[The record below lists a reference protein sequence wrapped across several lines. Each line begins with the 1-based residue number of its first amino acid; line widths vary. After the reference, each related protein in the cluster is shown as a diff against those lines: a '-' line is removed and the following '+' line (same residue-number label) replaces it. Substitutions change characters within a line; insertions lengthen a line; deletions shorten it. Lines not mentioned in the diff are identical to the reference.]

1 MRSLLPGAS
10 RGSRAA
16 LAAVAALSLL
26 ALLTVVTLRTFDH
39 ARPSTMTN
47 EANAT
52 RAESLYRAGSY
63 GESLDAFRH
72 IARENLD
79 SRHLDVLPALD
90 YNSGNAL
97 YRLGHYDESIM
108 RFRGALA
115 GYRSLQE
122 RSNYNLG
129 DTYMKKADAESN
141 RGANLRAAIS
151 AYEEALLL
159 EPSDADA
166 RWNLELAIRKLAEV
180 DGKAGAGRRRGANWG
195 GGNLTKS
202 GYAGAPQTG
211 AGAAPGG
218 GFGGSQ
224 GEQPTQQ
231 ISETRA
237 RALLKAI
244 ERAQVTGQAA
254 HPGNTAPSVSRRQDW

>member
-1 MRSLLPGAS
+1 VRSLSPGVS
-10 RGSRAA
+10 RRTRGA
-16 LAAVAALSLL
+16 LSIAAAVAFL
-26 ALLTVVTLRTFDH
+26 ALLAAITLRNFGH
-39 ARPSTMTN
+39 ARLSTV
-47 EANAT
+47 ANAADAA

-63 GESLDAFRH
+63 RDALDAFRR
-72 IARENLD
+72 IASENQD
-79 SRHLDVLPALD
+79 SRHLTVLPALD

-115 GYRSLQE
+115 GQRSLQE
-122 RSNYNLG
+122 RSDYNLG
-129 DTYMKKADAESN
+129 DTYMKKADVESD

-151 AYEEALLL
+151 AYEDALSL
-159 EPSDADA
+159 EPGDADA
-166 RWNLELAIRKLAEV
+166 RWNLELALRKLADV
-180 DGKAGAGRRRGANWG
+180 NAKTGAGRRRGANWG

-224 GEQPTQQ
+224 GEQSAQQ
-231 ISETRA
+231 ITETRA
-237 RALLKAI
+237 RALLKAM
-244 ERAQVTGQAA
+244 ERAQVAGQAA
-254 HPGNTAPSVSRRQDW
+254 HSENFSHSVSRRQDW